1 MAITQSDI
9 LQTFNSGT
17 SVSSSDQFLI
27 ETALG
32 AAMKVSAEW
41 VRAYL
46 SAGVKPNTES
56 IDALILQLNALKAA
70 VSGKQEKLVSGVNIK
85 TVNGMSLLGSGN
97 VSIETNTDDI
107 DALKTAVSGKQEK
120 LVSGVNIKTVNGMSL
135 LGSGNVSIESLRH
148 VFLEE
153 DEMNALTAETAEEG
167 VIYFGMEPIDVPPVP
182 PGPSVVFADNTV
194 TASAAY
200 ADNTVSFAA
209 AYADNSVKSQT
220 T

>member
-1 MAITQSDI
+1 MNVFLNDVYAIFLNIMTITQSDI

-32 AAMKVSAEW
+32 SAMKVSAEW

-56 IDALILQLNALKAA
+56 IDALISQLNALKA
-70 VSGKQEKLVSGVNIK
+70 
-85 TVNGMSLLGSGN
+85 
-97 VSIETNTDDI
+97 
-107 DALKTAVSGKQEK
+107 AVSGKQEK

-167 VIYFGMEPIDVPPVP
+167 VIYFGMEPIDVPPAP
-182 PGPSVVFADNTV
+182 PAPSVAFADNTV

-209 AYADNSVKSQT
+209 AYADNSVKTQT

>member
-46 SAGVKPNTES
+46 AAGVKPGSES
-56 IDALILQLNALKAA
+56 IDALISQLNALKA
-70 VSGKQEKLVSGVNIK
+70 
-85 TVNGMSLLGSGN
+85 
-97 VSIETNTDDI
+97 
-107 DALKTAVSGKQEK
+107 AVSGKQEK

-167 VIYFGMEPIDVPPVP
+167 VIYFGMEPMDVPPAP
-182 PGPSVVFADNTV
+182 PAPSVAFADNTV

-200 ADNTVSFAA
+200 ADNAVSFAA
-209 AYADNSVKSQT
+209 VYADNSVKSQT
-220 T
+220 K

>member
-1 MAITQSDI
+1 
-9 LQTFNSGT
+9 
-17 SVSSSDQFLI
+17 
-27 ETALG
+27 
-32 AAMKVSAEW
+32 
-41 VRAYL
+41 
-46 SAGVKPNTES
+46 
-56 IDALILQLNALKAA
+56 
-70 VSGKQEKLVSGVNIK
+70 
-85 TVNGMSLLGSGN
+85 MSLLGSG
-97 VSIETNTDDI
+97 D
-107 DALKTAVSGKQEK
+107 
-120 LVSGVNIKTVNGMSL
+120 
-135 LGSGNVSIESLRH
+135 VSIESLRH

-182 PGPSVVFADNTV
+182 PAPSVSFADNTV

>member
-46 SAGVKPNTES
+46 AAGVKPGTES
-56 IDALILQLNALKAA
+56 IDALISQLNALKA
-70 VSGKQEKLVSGVNIK
+70 
-85 TVNGMSLLGSGN
+85 
-97 VSIETNTDDI
+97 
-107 DALKTAVSGKQEK
+107 AVSGKQEK

-167 VIYFGMEPIDVPPVP
+167 VIYFGLEPLDVPPAP
-182 PGPSVVFADNTV
+182 PAPSVSFADNTV

-209 AYADNSVKSQT
+209 AYADNTVKSQT

>member
-1 MAITQSDI
+1 M
-9 LQTFNSGT
+9 
-17 SVSSSDQFLI
+17 SSSDQFLI

-46 SAGVKPNTES
+46 AAGVKPGSES
-56 IDALILQLNALKAA
+56 IDALISQLNALKA
-70 VSGKQEKLVSGVNIK
+70 
-85 TVNGMSLLGSGN
+85 
-97 VSIETNTDDI
+97 
-107 DALKTAVSGKQEK
+107 AVSGKQEK

-153 DEMNALTAETAEEG
+153 DEMNALTAESAEEG
-167 VIYFGMEPIDVPPVP
+167 VIYFGMEPMDVPPVP
-182 PGPSVVFADNTV
+182 PVPSVAFANNTV

>member
-85 TVNGMSLLGSGN
+85 TVNGMSLLGSGD
-97 VSIETNTDDI
+97 VSIESNTDAI
-107 DALKTAVSGKQEK
+107 DELKTAVSGKQDK
-120 LVSGVNIKTVNGMSL
+120 LVSDVNIKTVNGMSL
-135 LGSGNVSIESLRH
+135 LGSGDVSIESLRH

-167 VIYFGMEPIDVPPVP
+167 VIYFGLEPLDVPPAP
-182 PGPSVVFADNTV
+182 PAPSVAFADNTV

>member
-1 MAITQSDI
+1 M
-9 LQTFNSGT
+9 
-17 SVSSSDQFLI
+17 SSSDQFLI

-46 SAGVKPNTES
+46 AAGVKPGSES
-56 IDALILQLNALKAA
+56 IDALISQLNALKA
-70 VSGKQEKLVSGVNIK
+70 
-85 TVNGMSLLGSGN
+85 
-97 VSIETNTDDI
+97 
-107 DALKTAVSGKQEK
+107 AVSGKQEK

-153 DEMNALTAETAEEG
+153 DEMNALTAESAEEG
-167 VIYFGMEPIDVPPVP
+167 VIYFGMEPIDVPPAP
-182 PGPSVVFADNTV
+182 PAPSVAFANNTV

-200 ADNTVSFAA
+200 ADNTVSFAVV
-209 AYADNSVKSQT
+209 YADNSVKSQT
-220 T
+220 K